1 MQDFDAQPIL
11 VVVRTISGLCKNFL
25 QRMHLEKAEEG
36 HLFNEEALK
45 KLHAVESGELL
56 SVVKC
61 KQDQANIRMTMI
73 NYLGEKVYDP
83 KDRPAKRANEALAI
97 VNKIIGDA
105 NEHNY
110 LRAKAIAMVGKTE
123 LVQKNQ
129 EKAEELMMAANI

>member
-1 MQDFDAQPIL
+1 
-11 VVVRTISGLCKNFL
+11 
-25 QRMHLEKAEEG
+25 
-36 HLFNEEALK
+36 
-45 KLHAVESGELL
+45 
-56 SVVKC
+56 
-61 KQDQANIRMTMI
+61 MI